1 MVVERALVSPA
12 AEKLKVRS
20 PTVPV
25 IARLVKVATP
35 LLFVAAVRV
44 PPSVPPP
51 VAIAAV
57 TATPVWLTALPL
69 ASRRCTTG
77 CWTKASPLCAV
88 ADGGVLIVTWVA
100 VPGVADALKGTGDP
114 APVACTV
121 WVPATVPSVQVVA
134 AMPLVLL
141 VDVVGLTEP
150 LPAAGVHV
158 TVTPATG
165 LFN

>member
-1 MVVERALVSPA
+1 MVIVPDVVEVSPVA
-12 AEKLKVRS
+12 VKLKVRS
-20 PTVPV
+20 PAVPV
-25 IARLVKVATP
+25 IDRLAKVATP

-51 VAIAAV
+51 V
-57 TATPVWLTALPL
+57 PLTALPL
-69 ASRRCTTG
+69 ASRNGPTG
-77 CWTKASPLCAV
+77 CWRKPTPLCAV

-121 WVPATVPSVQVVA
+121 WVPAAVPSVQVVT

-141 VDVVGLTEP
+141 V
-150 LPAAGVHV
+150 
-158 TVTPATG
+158 
-165 LFN
+165 